1 MSLFQANNILL
12 MFKQESWPLVI
23 KTNEA
28 KCAKF
33 QEEEE
38 SFHELIKA
46 VTQDI
51 RVSEVFSS
59 A

>member
-1 MSLFQANNILL
+1 

-33 QEEEE
+33 QEEKE